1 MREKKD
7 PKRNDNLGIFI
18 CLPRIGRE
26 RASQVALVV
35 KNPPTYAGDIRD
47 TGSIP
52 GLGRSPGG
60 GHGNPLQYS
69 CLENAM
75 DRGASWTTVHG
86 VRKSGHD
93 PRRLSMR
100 SREKHW
106 QFPFGHADS
115 EMQSGHPS

>member
-35 KNPPTYAGDIRD
+35 KHPPTYAGDIRD

-60 GHGNPLQYS
+60 GSGNPLQYS
-69 CLENAM
+69 RLEKPVNREAWQATALWA
-75 DRGASWTTVHG
+75 RRV
-86 VRKSGHD
+86 GHD
-93 PRRLSMR
+93 GSSLARM
-100 SREKHW
+100 
-106 QFPFGHADS
+106 HA
-115 EMQSGHPS
+115 